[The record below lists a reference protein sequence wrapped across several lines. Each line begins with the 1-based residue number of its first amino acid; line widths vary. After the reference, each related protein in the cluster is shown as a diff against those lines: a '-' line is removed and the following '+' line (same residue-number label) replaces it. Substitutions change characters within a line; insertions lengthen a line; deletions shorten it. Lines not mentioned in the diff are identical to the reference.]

1 MGITDVLE
9 RLARART
16 YAGLSQSQ
24 AAVLMGFDSSSTI
37 SHYESG
43 MRSLTVENLLRM
55 CEIYDANLTWVM
67 TGVNPKFDPALFF
80 EAAKKSKMAAAEFD
94 KLMDLLEVVS

>member
-1 MGITDVLE
+1 MINEILE
-9 RLARART
+9 RLAKART

-24 AAVLMGFDSSSTI
+24 VAKLMDMDSASTI

-67 TGVNPKFDPALFF
+67 TGVNPNFDPARFF
-80 EAAKKSKMAAAEFD
+80 EAAKKSQMAAKEFNS
-94 KLMDLLEVVS
+94 LMELLEVVS